1 MTAVVPFIG
10 TYWAAAP
17 AVLEIWLVQGDGI
30 LAIVLAVCHLLP
42 TYFVDV
48 AIYSEISG
56 YVLIVLYFWYLQSLQ
71 VKMRIFT
78 AVLLEPC

>member
-17 AVLEIWLVQGDGI
+17 AVLELWLIQGHGI
-30 LAIVLAVCHLLP
+30 LAIILAVFHLLP

-56 YVLIVLYFWYLQSLQ
+56 YVSSNLYFPLPERQKILTLQHG
-71 VKMRIFT
+71 VM
-78 AVLLEPC
+78 LL

>member
-17 AVLEIWLVQGDGI
+17 AVLELWLIQGRGI
-30 LAIVLAVCHLLP
+30 LAVVLAVCHLLP

-56 YVLIVLYFWYLQSLQ
+56 YVAS
-71 VKMRIFT
+71 FT
-78 AVLLEPC
+78 KSPDFQPLHRRKPANTL